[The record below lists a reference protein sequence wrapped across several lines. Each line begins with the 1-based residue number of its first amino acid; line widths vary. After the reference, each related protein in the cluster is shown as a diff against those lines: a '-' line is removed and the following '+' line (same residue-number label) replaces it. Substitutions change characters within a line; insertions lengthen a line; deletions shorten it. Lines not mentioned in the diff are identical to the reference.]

1 MDRPEEGCSESVTE
15 PDTTAC
21 IMRFIERSAGCTL
34 AVQGSD
40 KHNVPTCENATAI
53 HKFLELNRYFDQ

>member
-1 MDRPEEGCSESVTE
+1 MDQPEERCSESVND

-21 IMRFIERSAGCTL
+21 IMRFIEKEAGCTL

-40 KHNVPTCENATAI
+40 MHDVPICENATAVQ
-53 HKFLELNRYFDQ
+53 KFLELNRYFT